1 MTNKEIVARLMAVLK
16 PHRAKLVIAMV
27 AMVAVGGF
35 NALQAYLV
43 KPLLDEIFFKQDA
56 SLLHLLPLGLL
67 LVFFIKGIFY
77 FFQSYFLEMAG
88 QCVIRDLRTMAY
100 AHVMNQPLRFF
111 HTTPTGELISR
122 IINDVSIVQGSV
134 SYTLIRSLRD
144 LFSVLGLLGVIFY
157 MDWRLAFMALV
168 FLPLAWVPIVTFG
181 RKFRRISTNYQ
192 VKLGKATSQ
201 LHETIAGVSIVK
213 AFCMEPFEK
222 KRFADRMQD
231 IMKTLLSETW
241 YSSLSHPCI
250 EMLAGTG
257 IAIIIWFGGGQVLA
271 GHSTPGSFMSFLAAL
286 LMLYEPVKGVSKVN
300 ANIQQGIAAAQR
312 IFLLLDTRSDV
323 EDAPDAAVMPQFC
336 QRIEFADVTFGYD
349 QALPVLKHLS
359 LRVHHGEVLAV
370 VGPSGG
376 GKTTL
381 TNLLLRFYDV
391 DEGSLLIDGIDV
403 RKYTLA
409 SLRGQ
414 MAVVTQQTV
423 LFNDTVRNNIAY
435 GRNGCSEEDLL
446 AAARAAH
453 ALDFIMAMPQGFDT
467 VIGESGVRL
476 SGGQRQRLSIARAL
490 LKDAPILIL
499 DEATSALD
507 NESEREVQQALDNLM
522 RNRTTIVIAHR
533 LSTIQNADRIAVL
546 KEGQL
551 VEEGTHKELLA
562 LGGEYNA
569 LYQLQFSETNK
580 TGHLAR

>member
-1 MTNKEIVARLMAVLK
+1 MTNKAIIVRLMAVLK

-56 SLLHLLPLGLL
+56 SLLNILPLALL

-77 FFQSYFLEMAG
+77 FLYSYFLEMVG
-88 QCVIRDLRTMAY
+88 QCVIRDLRTMVY
-100 AHVMNQPLRFF
+100 SHVMEQPLRFF
-111 HTTPTGELISR
+111 HATPTGELISR

-134 SYTLIRSLRD
+134 SYTLVRSLRD
-144 LFSVLGLLGVIFY
+144 FFSAFGLLGVIFY
-157 MDWRLAFMALV
+157 MDWRLAFVALI
-168 FLPLAWVPIVTFG
+168 FLPMAGVPLVVFG
-181 RKFRRISTNYQ
+181 RKFRKISTNYQ
-192 VKLGKATSQ
+192 VKLGEATNQ

-213 AFCMEPFEK
+213 AFCMEPVEK
-222 KRFADRMQD
+222 KRFADRSQN
-231 IMKTLLSETW
+231 IMNILLSETW
-241 YSSLSHPCI
+241 YNSLSHPCI
-250 EMLAGTG
+250 EMLAGVG
-257 IAIIIWFGGGQVLA
+257 MAVIIWFGGTQVLA
-271 GHSTPGSFMSFLAAL
+271 GHSTPGAFMAFLAAL

-300 ANIQQGIAAAQR
+300 ANIQQGLAAAHR
-312 IFLLLDTRSDV
+312 IFTLLDIRSDI
-323 EDAPDAAVMPQFC
+323 EDASDGAAMPPFR
-336 QRIEFADVTFGYD
+336 QRIEFIDVTFGYERD
-349 QALPVLKHLS
+349 TPVLRHLTFGAD
-359 LRVHHGEVLAV
+359 RGKVFAV

-391 DEGSLLIDGIDV
+391 DTGCILIDGSDV

-409 SLRGQ
+409 SLRSQ
-414 MAVVTQQTV
+414 IAVVTQQTV

-435 GRNGCSEEDLL
+435 GRGDCSEEELL

-453 ALDFIMAMPQGFDT
+453 ALDFIMALPQGFET

-476 SGGQRQRLSIARAL
+476 SGGQRQRLAIARAL

-522 RNRTTIVIAHR
+522 HNRTTIVIAHR

-546 KEGQL
+546 KEGRL

-562 LGGEYNA
+562 LGGEYHA
-569 LYQLQFSETNK
+569 LYHLQFLET
-580 TGHLAR
+580 A